1 MDPDLL
7 VIFGFVLL
15 ICLIVFPFAARMHR
29 RTVEHEE
36 RKLEL
41 LARAEE
47 AKAGSAGVDHAAYR
61 KLEERVRVLE
71 RIATDGKQDLAL
83 QIESLRDL
91 QEIDDLTARAAD
103 KQEISR

>member
-1 MDPDLL
+1 MDADLL
-7 VIFGFVLL
+7 VIFMFVLITL
-15 ICLIVFPFAARMHR
+15 MIVFPFAAFMHKR
-29 RTVEHEE
+29 NVGHEE

-41 LARAEE
+41 RARAEE
-47 AKAGSAGVDHAAYR
+47 AKNGGGSAEFR

-91 QEIDDLTARAAD
+91 QEIDDLTAD
-103 KQEISR
+103 KTSNREAVR

>member
-1 MDPDLL
+1 MDGDLL
-7 VIFGFVLL
+7 LIFGFVLL
-15 ICLIVFPFAARMHR
+15 VCMIVFPFAARTHR

-47 AKAGSAGVDHAAYR
+47 AKAGNAGVDRAAYR

-83 QIESLRDL
+83 QIEQLRDL
-91 QEIDDLTARAAD
+91 QDIDDLTTKPAD
-103 KQEISR
+103 KQEAAR